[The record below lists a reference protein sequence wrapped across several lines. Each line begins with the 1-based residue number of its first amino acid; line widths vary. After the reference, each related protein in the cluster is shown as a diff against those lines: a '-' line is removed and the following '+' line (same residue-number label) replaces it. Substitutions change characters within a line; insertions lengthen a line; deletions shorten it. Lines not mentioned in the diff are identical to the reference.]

1 MIFMETDIADCA
13 SSGDN
18 QMVFFKFVIRF
29 LLVLG
34 LMVSAPTSPAG
45 PETDY
50 VAIYKKI
57 TSATQYMRQ
66 GRNDIARQNFNESL
80 QEILN
85 FQQNNRSWNPGII
98 NFRISYIREKLAEL
112 GDAPN
117 TSNLFSDSTTP
128 IPQDTRVNSPTTPQ
142 MEQQQQQLT
151 DQLAADQQILNHLKS
166 RVESLESEK
175 EKLSSKLR
183 EALTAGPNQVA
194 PEELEATVQK
204 MRELTIENQL
214 LQVQLAESVKK
225 AADIAPADEIEKK
238 VKDLS
243 DQVTVLTLEKQG
255 LTLELERMRSPAR
268 SDGQA
273 LIPNANPDENLIQMQ
288 IVLSDLEMQLQSAK
302 SELLA
307 KTRSEEQIQNQIAQI
322 TRSNQ
327 SLAAENKSQA
337 QQIRDLQAQLSGLD
351 NLNHYKNHIAA
362 LEGDLASKE
371 VDIRRLT
378 EENQKLT
385 QSNALLQD
393 ELRQLSGRNQ
403 ELQHLIQTKDQQIL
417 DSQNELEDATSRFQN
432 QLAQLQLENQSLQTS
447 LKNGSQ
453 TLNQSQDRLESNYAM
468 IQREMDQLK
477 HVNDRLKD
485 ENLELRQRLNKA
497 NAGAATAPIPSVA
510 EASPASKDTVAPVS
524 TTPRLAAYPEEIAPM
539 ADVKPQNL
547 SSYASEET
555 AIEMLPYNESEFSRM
570 LRIEKELTS
579 VLNANPRDLEARNRF
594 AALLMDRGEFQK
606 ARMFVNETI
615 RLFPEESE
623 PMVIK
628 ALLERQEK
636 NFDQAVKVLTEAIE
650 LNPENPNAHML
661 LGTVLSE
668 LGQRK
673 PAEESLRRAVRLD
686 PVNPLAHF
694 NLSVAYLYQNPPY
707 RALAQYHYNEAV
719 RLGHPRDSEIE
730 IRIQRTR

>member
-1 MIFMETDIADCA
+1 MIFLETGIADCV

-18 QMVFFKFVIRF
+18 GKVFFKFVIRF
-29 LLVLG
+29 LLVWG
-34 LMVSAPTSPAG
+34 LMVSAPMSPAG

-66 GRNDIARQNFNESL
+66 GRMDIARQNFNESL
-80 QEILN
+80 QDILN

-112 GDAPN
+112 GNAPD
-117 TSNLFSDSTTP
+117 TSNIFSDSSTR
-128 IPQDTRVNSPTTPQ
+128 IPQGSQANSFPPPQ
-142 MEQQQQQLT
+142 IDQQQQLT

-166 RVESLESEK
+166 RVETLESEK
-175 EKLSSKLR
+175 EKLSNKLR

-194 PEELEATVQK
+194 PEELEATRQK

-225 AADIAPADEIEKK
+225 AADITPADEIEKK

-255 LTLELERMRSPAR
+255 LTLEMERMKIPSR
-268 SDGQA
+268 SDAQSI
-273 LIPNANPDENLIQMQ
+273 IPNANPDESLIQMQ
-288 IVLSDLEMQLQSAK
+288 IVLSDLEMQLKSAK
-302 SELLA
+302 SELLT
-307 KTRSEEQIQNQIAQI
+307 KTRSDEQIRKELAHI
-322 TRSNQ
+322 TQSNQ
-327 SLAAENKSQA
+327 SLAAQNKSQA
-337 QQIRDLQAQLSGLD
+337 QQILDLQAQLSGLD

-385 QSNALLQD
+385 ESNTLLQD

-403 ELQHLIQTKDQQIL
+403 ELQQLIEVKDQQIL
-417 DSQNELEDATSRFQN
+417 DAQSELDDSTTRFQD
-432 QLAQLQLENQSLQTS
+432 QVAQLQLENQSLQAS
-447 LKNGSQ
+447 LRNGSQ
-453 TLNQSQDRLESNYAM
+453 SQIQSQDRLESNYAM

-477 HVNDRLKD
+477 QVNDRLKD
-485 ENLELRQRLNKA
+485 ENQVLRQRLDKA
-497 NAGAATAPIPSVA
+497 NADGATSPIPSVA
-510 EASPASKDTVAPVS
+510 ANSAPVRETVASVS
-524 TTPRLAAYPEEIAPM
+524 TIPKLAVYQEDIAPM

-547 SSYASEET
+547 SSYTSDEAG
-555 AIEMLPYNESEFSRM
+555 IEMVPVNESEFSRM
-570 LRIEKELTS
+570 LRIEKELAS
-579 VLNANPRDLEARNRF
+579 VLNANPRDIEARNRF

-606 ARMFVNETI
+606 ARKFVNETI
-615 RLFPEESE
+615 QLFPQESE

-636 NFDQAVKVLTEAIE
+636 NFDQALNVLNEAIE
-650 LNPENPNAHML
+650 INPENPNAHML

-707 RALAQYHYNEAV
+707 RALAQYHYNEAI